1 MKACLFVSS
10 AVAAMVLPAV
20 ASGQNAIP
28 DFSGVWGRSVF
39 NFEPTGA
46 TGPQPLRNLRRV
58 GPAASTPVEVGDP
71 VPLVGDYMNPI
82 LRPEAAA
89 VVKQRGEMS
98 ASGHDFPD
106 PSNKC
111 ATY

>member
-10 AVAAMVLPAV
+10 VVAAMALPAI
-20 ASGQNAIP
+20 ADGENAIP

-58 GPAASTPVEVGDP
+58 GPDASKPVDVGDP

-82 LRPEAAA
+82 LRTTSSSSTIIIS
-89 VVKQRGEMS
+89 RCGT
-98 ASGHDFPD
+98 
-106 PSNKC
+106 C
-111 ATY
+111 A